1 MKAHQMFK
9 ELGYK
14 MTMNDGVPIYFR
26 DHISVTVFERSVLVK
41 MAGKK
46 ADEGDFSYFTLGKSE
61 VEAIAMQMKELGED
75 NE

>member
-1 MKAHQMFK
+1 MFK

>member
-14 MTMNDGVPIYFR
+14 MTIAEGVPIYFKDR
-26 DHISVTVFERSVLVK
+26 VSITVNQNSVLVK
-41 MAGKK
+41 MVGKK
-46 ADEGDFSYFTLGKSE
+46 ADEGDYSYFTLKKGE
-61 VEAIAMQMKELGED
+61 VEAIAKQMEELGEG